1 MSTFPKFNFKQFED
15 KYLISSTLDS
25 EVIDFTKNYNKLN
38 DNDKIL
44 IEEHAAIM
52 EFDEGLLRAEAEILA
67 IQDYLKR

>member
-1 MSTFPKFNFKQFED
+1 MNSFPKFNFKQFED
-15 KYLISSTLDS
+15 KYLISSTLDA
-25 EVIDFTKNYNKLN
+25 EVIDFTKYYNKLN